1 MNYTPPEK
9 RPPTADPPDQLSQ
22 KEYNDVAERVRDAM
36 RNKAF
41 IEANKKIADEAEKHS
56 DVTEFLQRTGY
67 TPDEG
72 EVSRGVM
79 QSLQTLQDFNKDLGL
94 IQGAPLPPAPDG
106 RVTFMGQ
113 DYMVPIGAEPSREQL
128 SPAERLQQRRQSLD
142 MELQKRGELG
152 FGWAPND
159 PMQERFDKSR
169 EFFDRA
175 MSGTDPELG
184 RRGIHQRVLIASEAL
199 QRMEDAVQSQKKLP
213 NAMDRLKKQM
223 VVLPDGSKFIEEE
236 EGRFSPLHPASKN
249 ADLEHQIAREK
260 NALEAQKLQNEAQ
273 REATQNVVDRE
284 ERQRDRRLKYDDLEI
299 KKRDGEIKALLD
311 AQKQQG
317 SPAIQQ
323 GAQAILQQPAGQFE
337 RAAAEAQQAL
347 SAMEQQRAQTA
358 ATMQQAAQTYSA
370 VPKAAEAFQILRD
383 VSDSGLEPTQLLP
396 EQQKAYA
403 ASQIYVDRLMQ
414 YNPIPVSADITE
426 EQLKAFEPGTLVL
439 TPDGAIRTIKHQD

>member
-1 MNYTPPEK
+1 
-9 RPPTADPPDQLSQ
+9 
-22 KEYNDVAERVRDAM
+22 M

-79 QSLQTLQDFNKDLGL
+79 QSLQTLQDFNTEFQASQEKERAQQKYENQLG
-94 IQGAPLPPAPDG
+94 QAAEVFGVGPNTPGASLMSLVPP
-106 RVTFMGQ
+106 
-113 DYMVPIGAEPSREQL
+113 EQMS
-128 SPAERLQQRRQSLD
+128 SPADLLQQRYEQLQQDVQVKQQQGNITWGKGEEARQKSYEKAAEDFEAALAGTG
-142 MELQKRGELG
+142 EFAKREI
-152 FGWAPND
+152 PN
-159 PMQERFDKSR
+159 
-169 EFFDRA
+169 
-175 MSGTDPELG
+175 
-184 RRGIHQRVLIASEAL
+184 
-199 QRMEDAVQSQKKLP
+199 
-213 NAMDRLKKQM
+213 RLKAARQLLNKMEQNRPKKRQPKYSEIVSSRVTPVPGVPGMVAVDDTGDGNVNVKPVAAKTPEVEAATAAAAQANAQTAAMKERNQFQLEMEKLKQTHTQM
-223 VVLPDGSKFIEEE
+223 
-236 EGRFSPLHPASKN
+236 N
-249 ADLEHQIAREK
+249 LE
-260 NALEAQKLQNEAQ
+260 L
-273 REATQNVVDRE
+273 E
-284 ERQRDRRLKYDDLEI
+284 ERKRDRRLKYDDLEI